1 MPVQYYVDPAIL
13 KDPEAARIKQITL
26 SYTFHPS
33 ADQSAAVK
41 VAAKALDPVPAAR

>member
-13 KDPEAARIKQITL
+13 KDPEAAGIRQITL
-26 SYTFHPS
+26 SYTFHTS

-41 VAAKALDPVPAAR
+41 VAANGLDPLRAAR